1 MSNIKQST
9 ISKSRS
15 YTACL
20 SEANKMLFDNIRAIF
35 GRTWTYCTA
44 LAVVAAVYL
53 SLYSHAMIY
62 GNSTALTASLC
73 VLSTIMLAAEIAY
86 YARIMFL
93 INGRPMKWNII
104 RTAKLAACYICFIM
118 LISLLF
124 TGITYA
130 VILAK
135 QPVTPLQLQPLLATF
150 GAITLAIS
158 LLMLPY
164 VYVAMKYVMEPETK
178 LRRIIFKSYATGLRH
193 WGLVFTALFLAALC
207 VALCALLVSIP
218 LFIVIAADSM
228 SVYGVNV
235 LGDPTGLPS
244 YFTTIQVIVFA
255 LTFFIWAYINIFTV
269 FVCYFLYGSIET
281 REKEKRIAK
290 KELTGQL

>member
-1 MSNIKQST
+1 
-9 ISKSRS
+9 
-15 YTACL
+15 
-20 SEANKMLFDNIRAIF
+20 
-35 GRTWTYCTA
+35 
-44 LAVVAAVYL
+44 
-53 SLYSHAMIY
+53 
-62 GNSTALTASLC
+62 
-73 VLSTIMLAAEIAY
+73 
-86 YARIMFL
+86 
-93 INGRPMKWNII
+93 
-104 RTAKLAACYICFIM
+104 
-118 LISLLF
+118 
-124 TGITYA
+124 
-130 VILAK
+130 
-135 QPVTPLQLQPLLATF
+135 
-150 GAITLAIS
+150 
-158 LLMLPY
+158 
-164 VYVAMKYVMEPETK
+164 MKYVMEPETK